1 MRRKENL
8 PCVPLPPPTKTA
20 VFHEEMLALMFVAV
34 LCISSPWFSAYL
46 AAPCCNLVLLPPVLS
61 TQAAGFD
68 FLGHIL
74 FLC

>member
-34 LCISSPWFSAYL
+34 VCISSPWFSAYL
-46 AAPCCNLVLLPPVLS
+46 AEAWRGMGVQFVNMSEVDCTRLRQLVGL
-61 TQAAGFD
+61 AF
-68 FLGHIL
+68 
-74 FLC
+74 